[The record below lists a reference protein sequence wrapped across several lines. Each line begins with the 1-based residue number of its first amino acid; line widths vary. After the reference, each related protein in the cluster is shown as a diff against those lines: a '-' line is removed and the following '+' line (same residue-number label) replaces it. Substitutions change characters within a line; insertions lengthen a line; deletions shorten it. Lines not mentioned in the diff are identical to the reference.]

1 MKQILKSVSVIVL
14 VVIMSC
20 MTLISCK
27 DKAQSGEEKML
38 YTEDTTLGEGKVQF
52 TFVCEHIDGTKI
64 TFKINTDKTT
74 LSEALKDVNLIEGED
89 SPYGLYVK
97 KVNGI
102 TQDYNID
109 GSYWAIY
116 IDGVW
121 SESGVDSIIIDPAKT
136 YTFKAEK

>member
-1 MKQILKSVSVIVL
+1 MKQILKSTSIIVL

-20 MTLISCK
+20 MTLVSCN
-27 DKAQSGEEKML
+27 DKNNGDETML
-38 YTEDTTLGEGKVQF
+38 YTADTTLGEGKTQF

-64 TFKINTDKTT
+64 TFKINTDKTF

-89 SPYGLYVK
+89 SQYGLYVK

-102 TQDYNID
+102 TQDYD
-109 GSYWAIY
+109 KDASYWALY
-116 IDGVW
+116 IDG
-121 SESGVDSIIIDPAKT
+121 EYAQTGVDSTEIDSAKT

>member
-1 MKQILKSVSVIVL
+1 MKQILKSTAVIVI

-20 MTLISCK
+20 ITLVSCNNK
-27 DKAQSGEEKML
+27 NVGTEKML
-38 YTEDTTLGEGKVQF
+38 YTADTTLGTGSTQF

-64 TFKINTDKTT
+64 TFTINTNKTT

-89 SPYGLYVK
+89 SQYGLYVK

-102 TQDYNID
+102 TQDYDTD
-109 GSYWAIY
+109 GTYWALY
-116 IDGVW
+116 IDG
-121 SESGVDSIIIDPAKT
+121 EYAQTGVDSTTIDPAKT

>member
-1 MKQILKSVSVIVL
+1 MKQVLKSTAIIVL
-14 VVIMSC
+14 IVIMSC
-20 MTLISCK
+20 MALVSCN
-27 DKAQSGEEKML
+27 DKNDGSEKML

-52 TFVCEHIDGTKI
+52 TFVCEHIDGKKI

-89 SPYGLYVK
+89 SQYGLYVK

-102 TQDYNID
+102 TQDYDID
-109 GSYWAIY
+109 GSYWALY
-116 IDGVW
+116 IDG
-121 SESGVDSIIIDPAKT
+121 EYAQTGVDSTTIDPVKT